1 MVSFFYI
8 VWSGVQARRF
18 QSAYNKP
25 ICELHKEA
33 LWWILQCCFY
43 GYSDDIISG
52 TKRAE
57 QQRQDTTKTISVDI
71 DFTKKVTLTV
81 QQKMEL
87 LYQNKNNAKFIIT
100 LMITENIE
108 VSQAQVDA
116 DITIVRCP
124 VEKPA
129 FFST

>member
-1 MVSFFYI
+1 MVAFFYI

-33 LWWILQCCFY
+33 LWWILQCCFN
-43 GYSDDIISG
+43 GYSDDIIS

-57 QQRQDTTKTISVDI
+57 QQRQDTSKTISVDI
-71 DFTKKVTLTV
+71 DFTEKVTPTV

-87 LYQNKNNAKFIIT
+87 LCKNKNNAKFIIT
-100 LMITENIE
+100 LMITQNIE
-108 VSQAQVDA
+108 VCQAQVDA
-116 DITIVRCP
+116 DTTIVRCA

-129 FFST
+129 FFGT